1 MYIEHVLYLSLSPEK
16 PKHWSFLSW
25 QRTRWWLHTTS
36 RLPLKLLVDLLL
48 KWGGGRKGEWE
59 RKVGSRKLEVEGW
72 ERERKVEGGSEKGR
86 VGGKG
91 GGGRKENGIG

>member
-1 MYIEHVLYLSLSPEK
+1 MVAAH
-16 PKHWSFLSW
+16 H
-25 QRTRWWLHTTS
+25 QQAA
-36 RLPLKLLVDLLL
+36 LKLLVDLLL

-72 ERERKVEGGSEKGR
+72 ERERRVEGGSQEGR

-91 GGGRKENGIG
+91 RDWEGEGEGRGGRGE